1 MDIKYYKKI
10 LKIKDI
16 KKVLLSNK
24 HVLSIKKEIKEN
36 GMLYYII
43 KEYSFLNG
51 KGVSQIIWHF
61 KNEVYEPVL
70 CKICD
75 KGVRYVNINKGYVKY
90 CSNKCQ
96 LKDHWSNV
104 SEDFILTRE
113 EKRKKTCI
121 EKYGVEHATMLE
133 SIKEKT
139 KETNRRKYNSDY
151 HLSTSNYRNRLKKI
165 LMYKYGVDNISKL
178 DIIKEKKKVKS
189 LNKTPR
195 EKKLIRE
202 KYRNTILERYG
213 VEHLS
218 QDSDFLEN
226 VLKKSFSHKS
236 YRLPSG
242 KVISL
247 QGYEP
252 NIMDYLLKYYEE
264 DDILYTNKSI
274 EGKIGKIFYK
284 NKNRLSRYFPDL
296 YIISENKIIEVKSTF
311 TYNLDID
318 KNNLK
323 KEECLNRGIMFDFM
337 IYDNI
342 NDKVIK
348 L

>member
-1 MDIKYYKKI
+1 MDINYYKNMFEI
-10 LKIKDI
+10 EDI

-24 HVLSIKKEIKEN
+24 HILSIKSEIEKS

-43 KEYSFLNG
+43 DKYSFFND

-61 KNEVYEPVL
+61 KNDIYEPVL

-75 KGVRYVNINKGYVKY
+75 KNVRYVNINKGYVKY

-96 LKDHWSNV
+96 LKDHWSNI
-104 SEDFILTRE
+104 SEDFILSRE
-113 EKRKKTCI
+113 KKRRETCI

-133 SIKEKT
+133 SVKEKT
-139 KETNRRKYNSDY
+139 RQTNREKYNSDY
-151 HLSTSNYRNRLKKI
+151 HLSTDDYKKGLKKI
-165 LMYKYGVDNISKL
+165 LMDKYGVDNISKL
-178 DIIKEKKKVKS
+178 DIIKEKKRKKS
-189 LNKTPR
+189 INKTPK
-195 EKKLIRE
+195 EKELIRE

-213 VEHLS
+213 VNHLS

-252 NIMDYLLKYYEE
+252 NIMDYLLKYYNE

-274 EGKIGKIFYK
+274 EDKIGKIFYK
-284 NKNRLSRYFPDL
+284 NLDKLSRYFPDL
-296 YIISENKIIEVKSTF
+296 YILSENKIIEVKSTF

-323 KEECLNRGIMFDFM
+323 KEECLRMGINFDFM